1 MTMYQNYAEHY
12 NIKIIKPRLWTN
24 YSPLAESNISLVI
37 RQKWLNHVYQQ
48 IFLRNNLIFWYF
60 NWFNLNQRNK
70 ILYHLIKYLK
80 TRISMSACLVAVIIQ
95 TLWDPMDY
103 SPPDFSVHGILQA
116 RILEWVDISSS
127 KGSSWPRD
135 QIRTSC
141 ISWLQADFEI
151 LPTLVSWPEFNVCE
165 ALLSR
170 SSRNLTW
177 EFYLNLAL

>member
-1 MTMYQNYAEHY
+1 MTMYQNYAKHY

-24 YSPLAESNISLVI
+24 YSPLAESDISLVM

-70 ILYHLIKYLK
+70 IRYHLIKYLK

-103 SPPDFSVHGILQA
+103 SPPGFSVHGIFQA

-127 KGSSWPRD
+127 RD
-135 QIRTSC
+135 RPDPGIKSAPPVSPDCRPILRYFLLWWVGQSLMFVRHSF
-141 ISWLQADFEI
+141 LDQAEI
-151 LPTLVSWPEFNVCE
+151 LHESFI
-165 ALLSR
+165 
-170 SSRNLTW
+170 
-177 EFYLNLAL
+177 